1 MSFRFW
7 EKNNITS
14 NVLLIYYVILN
25 NGVKLIIIK
34 AQKGGGAV
42 RENSAS
48 LRITKGIISNSGV
61 NNKRKSNINKKYV
74 SPEKNMCWEKRVP
87 CENRSG
93 YHFCA
98 VVIVNILV
106 VITFLGIS
114 TRSNDL
120 C

>member
-1 MSFRFW
+1 MYYQ
-7 EKNNITS
+7 
-14 NVLLIYYVILN
+14 LIYYVIV

-61 NNKRKSNINKKYV
+61 NNKSKYNNINIKNV
-74 SPEKNMCWEKRVP
+74 SPEKNMCWEKRVL
-87 CENRSG
+87 CENGSG

-106 VITFLGIS
+106 IITFLGIS

>member
-7 EKNNITS
+7 EKNNTTS
-14 NVLLIYYVILN
+14 NVLLIYYVIL

-61 NNKRKSNINKKYV
+61 NNKSKYKYMFRQRRICAG
-74 SPEKNMCWEKRVP
+74 KNVCRVKTGP
-87 CENRSG
+87 DII
-93 YHFCA
+93 FA
-98 VVIVNILV
+98 Q
-106 VITFLGIS
+106 
-114 TRSNDL
+114 
-120 C
+120 